1 MIRITQEGLSLDAAA
16 RPSQFNGIK
25 GIPGSFKLDDE
36 SLFKLDELLKR
47 LQWTRGAETIIS
59 NKRG

>member
-1 MIRITQEGLSLDAAA
+1 MIRITKEGLSLDAAA

-25 GIPGSFKLDDE
+25 GIPGSE
-36 SLFKLDELLKR
+36 SLFKLDELVNW